1 MKRMWWIIILLILAV
16 GLLAALFM
24 GRNVDDPATHGGV
37 RTDKTDPNA
46 PKSICSTEILS
57 FDCAFSTFNRSE
69 SGSLHRGYYSLTAA
83 AEDGAVTGSYYC
95 AVNAQGNP
103 ESASFEAD
111 ASFLAELHSI
121 IAEQDLAEHNGLSI
135 HVGGLPPKLGCD
147 LCVTYASGEQI
158 SAHNNQTNFLA
169 LKQMEALEALFREAA
184 FGKDRTED
192 SEGG

>member
-1 MKRMWWIIILLILAV
+1 MKKMWWMIILL
-16 GLLAALFM
+16 LLAAGAFAVFFAA
-24 GRNVDDPATHGGV
+24 RNTHDSAATGGGK
-37 RTDKTDPNA
+37 RDNTDPDA
-46 PKSICSTEILS
+46 PKVIHSTEIIS
-57 FDCAFSTFNRSE
+57 FDCAFSTSRRLEAGALN
-69 SGSLHRGYYSLTAA
+69 RGYYSLTAA
-83 AEDGAVTGSYYC
+83 AEDGSVSGSYHC
-95 AVNAQGNP
+95 TANAQGNP

-111 ASFLAELHSI
+111 ASFMAELHSI
-121 IAEQDLAEHNGLSI
+121 ITEQDLAEHNGLSI

-147 LCVTYASGEQI
+147 LYVTYASGEQI

>member
-1 MKRMWWIIILLILAV
+1 MKRMWLIMILLILAV
-16 GLLAALFM
+16 GLFAALFM
-24 GRNVDDPATHGGV
+24 GRSDDDPSIHGGV
-37 RTDKTDPNA
+37 RKDKTDPNA
-46 PKSICSTEILS
+46 PKTISSTEILS
-57 FDCAFSTFNRSE
+57 FDCAFSTSNRPE
-69 SGSLHRGYYSLTAA
+69 SGSLHRGYYILTAA
-83 AEDGAVTGSYYC
+83 SEDGWVTGSYYC
-95 AVNAQGNP
+95 AANAQGDP

-111 ASFLAELHSI
+111 ASFMAELHSI
-121 IAEQDLAEHNGLSI
+121 ITEQDLAEHNGLSI

-147 LCVTYASGEQI
+147 LYVTYASGEQI